1 MNPQQLVETAEA
13 IVRDT
18 LSGLP
23 PEIREAMR
31 NVRIDVERTPSRAD
45 IEAGIEPDTLGF
57 FDEAIEGMPRIRLW
71 VDCIWDYS
79 FHEMEIFEEE
89 VETTLLHEIGHLVGW
104 DEEDLEARGLD

>member
-1 MNPQQLVETAEA
+1 
-13 IVRDT
+13 
-18 LSGLP
+18 
-23 PEIREAMR
+23 
-31 NVRIDVERTPSRAD
+31 
-45 IEAGIEPDTLGF
+45 
-57 FDEAIEGMPRIRLW
+57 MPRIRLW